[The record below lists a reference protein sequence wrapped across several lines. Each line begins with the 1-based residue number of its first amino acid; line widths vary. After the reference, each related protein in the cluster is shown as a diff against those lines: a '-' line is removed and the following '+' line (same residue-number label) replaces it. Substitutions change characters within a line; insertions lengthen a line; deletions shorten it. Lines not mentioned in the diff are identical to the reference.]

1 MRSGTITRR
10 LFILIFL
17 LTTTLAQTT
26 ANGQALSLKDAIQTA
41 LDNYGTV
48 RAKANYAKAS
58 KASVSQAQRDY
69 LPNLNVSAQQD
80 YGTVNGQTGPQY
92 GAVGLGTASS
102 GPALATQNWNAA
114 FGALYLAN
122 LNWDFFAFGRA
133 KEKVRAAQAVAY
145 RDENDYQQER
155 FQQEVRVASAYLNL
169 LAAQRITISWQKNLQ
184 RADTFRSVVITRTK
198 NGLIAGVDSSMANA
212 EVSNARIALTK
223 AIDFEQEQANNL
235 AQLMGVAPTDFVLDS
250 MFVSRVPATLTAP
263 AATNIEAH
271 PLLQY
276 YKSRVALSQEQ
287 TKYVRSLQYP
297 AFTLFSIYQTR
308 GSGFNYN
315 YGGADM
321 TAYSSAYG
329 DGVNPT
335 RSNYLFGV
343 GLTWNLTNTLRI
355 SRQVKSQSLITK
367 ALQDEYTLADQQI
380 RAQQILADTKIKNAL
395 DNYREA
401 PIQVKA
407 ASDAYLQKTVMYRN
421 GLSNIVDVTQALY
434 ALNRAETDRDI
445 IYNNVWQALLLK
457 AAASGDFGI
466 FINEF

>member
-1 MRSGTITRR
+1 MRSGITTRR
-10 LFILIFL
+10 LFFL
-17 LTTTLAQTT
+17 LFLLTTLAQTNS
-26 ANGQALSLKDAIQTA
+26 NGQALSLKDAIQTA

-92 GAVGLGTASS
+92 ALALGTSSS
-102 GPALATQNWNAA
+102 GPALADQNWNAA

-133 KEKVRAAQAVAY
+133 KDKVRAAQAVAY

-223 AIDFEQEQANNL
+223 AVDFEQEQANKL
-235 AQLMGVAPTDFVLDS
+235 AQLMGVTPTDFALDS
-250 MFVSRVPATLTAP
+250 VFVSRVPSTLAVPATA
-263 AATNIEAH
+263 NVEEH

-276 YKSRVALSQEQ
+276 YKSKVALSKEQ
-287 TKYVRSLQYP
+287 TKYIRSLQYP
-297 AFTLFSIYQTR
+297 AFTLFSSYQTR

-315 YGGADM
+315 YGGGDLN
-321 TAYSSAYG
+321 AYSGAYG

-343 GLTWNLTNTLRI
+343 GLTWNLTSTLRV
-355 SRQVKSQSLITK
+355 SKQVKSQSFITK
-367 ALQDEYTLADQQI
+367 GLQDEYTLADQQI

-395 DNYREA
+395 DNYKEA